1 MLLDFARTNVVT
13 ISPDA
18 SIKEAANLMTN
29 HNVGSLV
36 VSSYKKPIGVLT
48 DRDIVTRVVHLSKD
62 VYHTKVA
69 DVMTGNPHVLAEELS
84 LFEALEFMKDKGV
97 RRFPIVNEEGE
108 LSGFFSVDD
117 VLYLLAIEMSAVR
130 RIIESE
136 TPEASFN

>member
-36 VSSYKKPIGVLT
+36 VSSYKKPIGIIT

-62 VYHTKVA
+62 LYHTKVA
-69 DVMTGNPHVLAEELS
+69 DVMTGNPHVLGEELS
-84 LFEALEFMKDKGV
+84 LFEALESMKDKGV
-97 RRFPIVNEEGE
+97 RRFPIVNEEGD

-136 TPEASFN
+136 TPEAAVA

>member
-36 VSSYKKPIGVLT
+36 VSSYKKPIGIIT

-62 VYHTKVA
+62 LYHTKVV
-69 DVMTGNPHVLAEELS
+69 DVMTGNPHVLGEELS
-84 LFEALEFMKDKGV
+84 LFEALESMKDKGV
-97 RRFPIVNEEGE
+97 RRFPIVNEEGD

-136 TPEASFN
+136 TPEAAVA